1 MTDDTK
7 IAAPDRGPARDTG
20 ALLLAAGGCA
30 GALGAAPCC
39 ALPLLLGSLGL
50 GSAWLLALAWVAAP
64 HRIALLA
71 IAIVCLVSGGGVL
84 LWRRHRTA
92 SCAPAAGRHPMLTS
106 LVTAAF
112 SLRRALVVLCFL
124 FASAT
129 PPIPPSPNP
138 LPAFRTP
145 QIRHPPPTTPL

>member
-7 IAAPDRGPARDTG
+7 IAAPDRGPAPDTG
-20 ALLLAAGGCA
+20 ALLLAAGGFA
-30 GALGAAPCC
+30 AAFGAASCC

-84 LWRRHRTA
+84 LWRRRRMAACAHGVA
-92 SCAPAAGRHPMLTS
+92 SCARPATTV
-106 LVTAAF
+106 LVTSVL
-112 SLRRALVVLCFL
+112 SLGVVLVVLGFL
-124 FASAT
+124 YA
-129 PPIPPSPNP
+129 
-138 LPAFRTP
+138 
-145 QIRHPPPTTPL
+145 